1 MTRLI
6 GAKSWLRGRSCA
18 LPTLDRRRRM
28 PAQPSG
34 FWRGNGRVFSCFF
47 FSMECLPWIQISQ
60 DFIGLGFAVGTIQG
74 DHALF
79 ACAPLYVPH
88 VRRVFGE
95 KKCHALDAF
104 SNGPTNL
111 DPFETQQK
119 RQQVLELAVL
129 AGWLLPWTMMHRLCL
144 ASLWQV
150 LEALPSRIFIY
161 ASNWLGTCP
170 SLDQHILSK
179 RGWMY

>member
-1 MTRLI
+1 LGPSPGCAGEVALSRLSI
-6 GAKSWLRGRSCA
+6 AADGCQHNR
-18 LPTLDRRRRM
+18 LDFDV
-28 PAQPSG
+28 ATG
-34 FWRGNGRVFSCFF
+34 EFSHGFF
-47 FSMECLPWIQISQ
+47 FSTECLPWIQISQ
-60 DFIGLGFAVGTIQG
+60 DFIGLGFAAGTIQG

-129 AGWLLPWTMMHRLCL
+129 AG
-144 ASLWQV
+144 
-150 LEALPSRIFIY
+150 
-161 ASNWLGTCP
+161 
-170 SLDQHILSK
+170 
-179 RGWMY
+179 